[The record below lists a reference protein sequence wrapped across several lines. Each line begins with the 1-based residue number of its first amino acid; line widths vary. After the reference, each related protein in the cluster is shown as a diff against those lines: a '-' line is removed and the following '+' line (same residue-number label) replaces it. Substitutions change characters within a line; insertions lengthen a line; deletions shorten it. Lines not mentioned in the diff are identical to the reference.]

1 MHRVSEITVTPMG
14 PGQFGVQ
21 VSEGH
26 QVTSHRV
33 TVPESF
39 LDDLALA
46 DADQEQVVRESFS
59 FLLEREPA
67 TSIMDD
73 FALPVIADYF
83 PEYYDELQRRL
94 A

>member
-1 MHRVSEITVTPMG
+1 MSEIEVTPMG
-14 PGQFGVQ
+14 PGQFGVR

-26 QVTSHRV
+26 EATSHRV

-39 LDDLALA
+39 LDELGLSGA
-46 DADQEQVVRESFS
+46 DHEEVVRQSFA

-73 FALPVIADYF
+73 FALPVIADHF
-83 PEYYDELQRRL
+83 PEYPQELPRRL